1 MGNRTLT
8 AIVAIIIVAL
18 GAYLVWN
25 YLDHLNYLS
34 KTIHETDRW
43 AVVKDS
49 KGDIISVET
58 TSNEVWNTLSELHQN
73 QTEMWVGGIVET
85 YGNKWGFRFKP
96 DTIVVAQVTI
106 EGAQSNI
113 QAISEDLHYWIDTWA
128 KETYIMARVIE
139 THQ

>member
-1 MGNRTLT
+1 M
-8 AIVAIIIVAL
+8 AIITVAL
-18 GAYLVWN
+18 GGYLVWY
-25 YLDHLNYLS
+25 YLDHLDYLS
-34 KTIHETDRW
+34 ETVHETDRW

-58 TSNEVWNTLSELHQN
+58 TNNEVWNTLYELHQN
-73 QTEMWVGGIVET
+73 QTEMWIGGIVET

-113 QAISEDLHYWIDTWA
+113 QAISGDLDYWIDTWA
-128 KETYIMARVIE
+128 KETYVMARVIE
-139 THQ
+139 IHQ